1 MEDLKERFDQGVGSM
16 KKGFK
21 TEKEKMELN
30 KEIKELESK
39 LQSLY
44 NIRGKEVLKLGE
56 GFYKKVRLGEIENYD
71 NEIISNLREVD
82 REIFNMLQLIDRKIG
97 ASKANSC
104 NQCGANLEPNDK
116 FCKKCGAAV
125 VLKEE
130 NKDDMKECSICNIK
144 NQEDN
149 NFSISCGNKF
159 EG

>member
-56 GFYKKVRLGEIENYD
+56 GFYKKVRLGEIQNYD
-71 NEIISNLREVD
+71 K
-82 REIFNMLQLIDRKIG
+82 DRK
-97 ASKANSC
+97 STRLNSSH
-104 NQCGANLEPNDK
+104 
-116 FCKKCGAAV
+116 V
-125 VLKEE
+125 
-130 NKDDMKECSICNIK
+130 
-144 NQEDN
+144 
-149 NFSISCGNKF
+149 SISYAVFCLKKKTTI
-159 EG
+159 